1 MIILRILV
9 VEDEFSLADIIA
21 TKLRK
26 EKYNVDISSDGE
38 EGLDNALSGVY
49 DLIILD
55 IMLPKING
63 IEILKEIRK
72 SNIDTKVIMLTAK
85 SSLDDKLIGF
95 ENGANDYITKPFH
108 IEELIARVNVQ
119 LRNNEKNINK
129 DILKF
134 GDIELNVRTSTITC
148 TKNNESIN
156 VSYKELMILEYL
168 LNNSNQIISKE
179 QIYDKIWGID
189 TDFESKEVFSHAN
202 AACHRISH
210 FGGHPAA
217 PLAVPGS
224 KDPGGLCDDRLLRH
238 NAAVALHP
246 VRKPGKTTC
255 GFSAAERPLVRG
267 ISGGRAGLCLC
278 PHGVSALAPGL
289 SLWSGVHEPGRGR
302 GSLFCILSGRLWRC
316 SGHCLCRQHFDHVLL
331 L

>member
-1 MIILRILV
+1 MRILV

-63 IEILKEIRK
+63 IEILKEIRNN
-72 SNIDTKVIMLTAK
+72 NIDTKVIMLTAK
-85 SSLDDKLIGF
+85 SSLDDKLVGF
-95 ENGANDYITKPFH
+95 EYGANDYVTKPFH

-156 VSYKELMILEYL
+156 ISYKEFMILEYL
-168 LNNSNQIISKE
+168 MNNSNQIISKE
-179 QIYDKIWGID
+179 QIYDKICGID
-189 TDFESKEVFSHAN
+189 TDFESNNLEAYLSF
-202 AACHRISH
+202 
-210 FGGHPAA
+210 
-217 PLAVPGS
+217 
-224 KDPGGLCDDRLLRH
+224 
-238 NAAVALHP
+238 
-246 VRKPGKTTC
+246 VRKKLKIIDSDVTIK
-255 GFSAAERPLVRG
+255 AIRG
-267 ISGGRAGLCLC
+267 MGYKLE
-278 PHGVSALAPGL
+278 V
-289 SLWSGVHEPGRGR
+289 
-302 GSLFCILSGRLWRC
+302 
-316 SGHCLCRQHFDHVLL
+316 
-331 L
+331 

>member
-1 MIILRILV
+1 MRILV

-26 EKYNVDISSDGE
+26 EKYNVDISLDGE
-38 EGLDNALSGVY
+38 EGLDKALSDIY

-55 IMLPKING
+55 IMLPKVNG
-63 IEILKEIRK
+63 IEILKAIRNN
-72 SNIDTKVIMLTAK
+72 NIDTKVIMLTAK

-108 IEELIARVNVQ
+108 MEELIARVNVW
-119 LRNNEKNINK
+119 LRSNEKNINK

-168 LNNSNQIISKE
+168 MNNSNQIISKE

-189 TDFESKEVFSHAN
+189 TDFESNNLEAYLSF
-202 AACHRISH
+202 
-210 FGGHPAA
+210 
-217 PLAVPGS
+217 
-224 KDPGGLCDDRLLRH
+224 
-238 NAAVALHP
+238 
-246 VRKPGKTTC
+246 VRKKLKIIDSDVTIKAIRSMGYKL
-255 GFSAAERPLVRG
+255 EV
-267 ISGGRAGLCLC
+267 
-278 PHGVSALAPGL
+278 
-289 SLWSGVHEPGRGR
+289 
-302 GSLFCILSGRLWRC
+302 
-316 SGHCLCRQHFDHVLL
+316 
-331 L
+331 